1 MLPVWYDL
9 SVGPELSLLSQRSG
23 LAVEEV
29 IRRHSE
35 REYQVFALGF
45 APGFAFMGLVEEV
58 LAAPRLNTPRKK
70 VAAGSV
76 GIAERQTA
84 AYPVVS
90 PGGWNLIGRTP
101 AKLFD
106 RHRDGYSLM
115 QPGDTVRFEAVGHA
129 EFINLGGDDTP
140 LEAPGMSRLTIEAST
155 PLCLLQDAGR
165 FGVRHLGVTQGG
177 AADWRSMSWANWLLG
192 NGLDAPVIEITLGGF
207 TVVAEDD
214 CVLAL
219 AGADLGAQ
227 VDGEALAPWR
237 SFRLHKGQRLQ
248 FTQPLLGAR
257 AYLAAPG
264 GFDAPKVLGSS
275 ATVVR
280 EELGGLDGMGRPL
293 GKGDEL
299 GYSGNSVMLLR
310 RVAGGPATG
319 SEP

>member
-1 MLPVWYDL
+1 
-9 SVGPELSLLSQRSG
+9 
-23 LAVEEV
+23 
-29 IRRHSE
+29 
-35 REYQVFALGF
+35 
-45 APGFAFMGLVEEV
+45 
-58 LAAPRLNTPRKK
+58 
-70 VAAGSV
+70 
-76 GIAERQTA
+76 
-84 AYPVVS
+84 
-90 PGGWNLIGRTP
+90 
-101 AKLFD
+101 
-106 RHRDGYSLM
+106 
-115 QPGDTVRFEAVGHA
+115 
-129 EFINLGGDDTP
+129 
-140 LEAPGMSRLTIEAST
+140 MSRLTIEAST

-248 FTQPLLGAR
+248 FTRPLLGAR

-280 EELGGLDGMGRPL
+280 EELGGLDGMGRAL
-293 GKGDEL
+293 G
-299 GYSGNSVMLLR
+299 
-310 RVAGGPATG
+310 
-319 SEP
+319 